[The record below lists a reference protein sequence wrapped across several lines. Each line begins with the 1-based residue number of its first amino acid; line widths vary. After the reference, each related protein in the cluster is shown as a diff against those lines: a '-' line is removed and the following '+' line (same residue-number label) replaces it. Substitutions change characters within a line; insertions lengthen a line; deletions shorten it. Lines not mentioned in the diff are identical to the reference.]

1 MKRIN
6 DLVFTSVQDT
16 KSTLECTL
24 IHDPKQALEDAE
36 AVLKAMAAFGYNQPS
51 RRKMLNSIINKANK
65 ALKAQWE
72 WNDAR
77 FEREPRYAVM
87 KLSDANA
94 ALSNS
99 ERKQLDELMMKV
111 AQFRLEQGKE
121 PLECVVVEAD
131 WPIYEATWDALE
143 QMATVSNCSRGG
155 GASYGRPLTCWL
167 W

>member
-6 DLVFTSVQDT
+6 DLVFTSVQDA
-16 KSTLECTL
+16 KSSLECTL
-24 IHDPKQALEDAE
+24 SQSPQQALEDAE

-51 RRKMLNSIINKANK
+51 RRKMVKSIINKANK
-65 ALKAQWE
+65 ALKAQRE

-77 FEREPRYAVM
+77 FEREPRYVVM
-87 KLSDANA
+87 KLSDVSA

-99 ERKQLDELMMKV
+99 ELKQLDELMMKV
-111 AQFRLEQGKE
+111 AQFRLKQGKE

-143 QMATVSNCSRGG
+143 QMATVSNCKQGG
-155 GASYGRPLTCWL
+155 DEQAMDGR
-167 W
+167 